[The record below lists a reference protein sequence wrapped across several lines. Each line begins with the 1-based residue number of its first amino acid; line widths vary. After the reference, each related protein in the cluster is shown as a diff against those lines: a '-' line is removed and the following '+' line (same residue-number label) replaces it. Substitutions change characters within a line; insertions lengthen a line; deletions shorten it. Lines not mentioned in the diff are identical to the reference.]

1 MCENN
6 TVRLSNIFFQL
17 FIRISFYYNDTFVS
31 FQSRVIVQFSTV
43 FSIETFNKM
52 HPSIARHFYLG
63 RCRLGSK
70 ISNRNAPPIE
80 SCPRIRLRHEW
91 FLNRIKRYWGKRSI
105 TRLVLLVGA
114 STSARPFVI
123 ISTMVPLAQVS
134 YYVISF
140 RPFAFCLPTSPSP
153 SLSSPGL
160 GRGVQAHVYLLLSM
174 MNLSA
179 KKRSKI
185 VAKGG
190 INLTYARILSCEQ
203 SIFTYV

>member
-1 MCENN
+1 MKIVPSDYQVSSSNY
-6 TVRLSNIFFQL
+6 LSG
-17 FIRISFYYNDTFVS
+17 ISFYYNDTFIS
-31 FQSRVIVQFSTV
+31 FQSRVIVRFPTV

-140 RPFAFCLPTSPSP
+140 RPFAFCLPTF
-153 SLSSPGL
+153 L
-160 GRGVQAHVYLLLSM
+160 HLLLSS
-174 MNLSA
+174 LQDL
-179 KKRSKI
+179 
-185 VAKGG
+185 VAVC
-190 INLTYARILSCEQ
+190 RH
-203 SIFTYV
+203 TYVCYCR